1 MTRVGR
7 VPNGGASPLLDYLPH
22 VYGAALAAAGEEE
35 AACAV
40 TQQVFQGPIAGTDRH
55 CQDPRC
61 LVEQAICL
69 AMRISPACPFDAMSP
84 QDREAVALAR
94 LAGYSVDEIA
104 LTLEIAPVEAKRR
117 LRAGLEA
124 VALESQALAS

>member
-1 MTRVGR
+1 M
-7 VPNGGASPLLDYLPH
+7 LDYLPR
-22 VYGAALAAAGEEE
+22 VYGAALAAARDEE

-40 TQQVFQGPIAGTDRH
+40 TQRVFEGPVSGAGHH

-69 AMRISPACPFDAMSP
+69 AMRTAPRNPFGGIAP

-104 LTLEIAPVEAKRR
+104 LTLEIAPAEVKRR

-124 VALESQALAS
+124 IGLESQALAS

>member
-1 MTRVGR
+1 M
-7 VPNGGASPLLDYLPH
+7 LDYLPH
-22 VYGAALAAAGEEE
+22 VYGAARAAAYGVE

-40 TQQVFQGPIAGTDRH
+40 TERVFEAPGVERRCH
-55 CQDPRC
+55 DPRC

-69 AMRISPACPFDAMSP
+69 AMRTAPAEPFRAIAP

-104 LTLEIAPVEAKRR
+104 LTLEISPAEAKRR